1 MNVGPPGPPRTSE
14 LESIRSWFAYLA
26 AARRGYLET
35 LAKLP
40 VEELA
45 RDRGASHPTL
55 LDIFAHSQGALYFWM
70 KSCAKFEFP
79 PQPGDPDATPSIAAL
94 RTDETYIQ
102 TQIQRIMAELTEAD
116 LDRTV
121 FREEGRGSPHDCNIP
136 IREVLWHL
144 VEEELQHR
152 GELNA
157 LLWQIDVD
165 APVLSWIDWGHDVG
179 RIRDPPAK

>member
-1 MNVGPPGPPRTSE
+1 MESE
-14 LESIRSWFAYLA
+14 LEAIRAWFAYVA
-26 AARRGYLET
+26 DARRAYLDT

-40 VEELA
+40 AAELA

-55 LDIFAHSQGALYFWM
+55 VDIFAHSQGALYFWL
-70 KSCAKFEFP
+70 KSCAQFEFP
-79 PQPGDPDATPSIAAL
+79 PQPGDPDAPPSVASL

-102 TQIQRIMAELTEAD
+102 TQIQRIMAELTEAE

-121 FREEGRGSPHDCNIP
+121 FREKRRAASHDCNVP

-165 APVLSWIDWGHDVG
+165 PPVLSWIAWGHGVG
-179 RIRDPPAK
+179 RIKHSPEG

>member
-1 MNVGPPGPPRTSE
+1 MASE
-14 LESIRSWFAYLA
+14 LETIRAWFDYLA

-35 LAKLP
+35 FAKLP
-40 VEELA
+40 AAELS
-45 RDRGASHPTL
+45 RDRGASSPTL
-55 LDIFAHSQGALYFWM
+55 IDIFAHSQGALYFWM

-79 PQPGDPDATPSIAAL
+79 AQEGDPRAPPSVAGL

-102 TQIQRIMAELTEAD
+102 TQIQRIMAELSAAD
-116 LDRTV
+116 LDRTI
-121 FREEGRGSPHDCNIP
+121 FREKGRGSPHDCNIP
-136 IREVLWHL
+136 VREVLWHL

-165 APVLSWIDWGHDVG
+165 APVLSWIDWGHSAG
-179 RIRDPPAK
+179 RIRDAPTKGADLLK

>member
-1 MNVGPPGPPRTSE
+1 MASE
-14 LESIRSWFAYLA
+14 IETIRAWFAYLA
-26 AARRGYLET
+26 DSRRAYLET
-35 LAKLP
+35 FAKLP
-40 VEELA
+40 AEELT
-45 RDRGASHPTL
+45 RDRGASHPSL

-70 KSCAKFEFP
+70 VSCAKFEFP
-79 PQPGDPDATPSIAAL
+79 PQEGDPNAPPTVAIL

-116 LDRTV
+116 LDRTI
-121 FREEGRGSPHDCNIP
+121 FRQKGRGSPHDCNIP
-136 IREVLWHL
+136 IRDVLWHL

-165 APVLSWIDWGHDVG
+165 APVTSWIDWGHTVG
-179 RIRDPPAK
+179 RIQDSRTK